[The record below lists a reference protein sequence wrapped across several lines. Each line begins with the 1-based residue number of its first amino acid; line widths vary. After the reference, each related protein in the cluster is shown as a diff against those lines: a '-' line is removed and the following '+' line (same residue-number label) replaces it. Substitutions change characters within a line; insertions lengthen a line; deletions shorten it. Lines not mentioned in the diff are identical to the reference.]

1 LERSLLVPEVNPG
14 AVEPLG
20 GVLLRS
26 CGYKANGDS
35 PIVRAHGELTAIQ
48 VTRDL
53 GICPLEPDAYI
64 PNDVMCTPLN
74 WRDMKRIPTDLR
86 NRLLSEAEMRSR
98 LDGKRVDE

>member
-1 LERSLLVPEVNPG
+1 MTMPKTESVRREQKQPRRWFHLSFINNRGFLG
-14 AVEPLG
+14 A
-20 GVLLRS
+20 
-26 CGYKANGDS
+26 A
-35 PIVRAHGELTAIQ
+35 IVRAHGELTAIQ

-53 GICPLEPDAYI
+53 GICPLGPDAYI

-74 WRDMKRIPTDLR
+74 WRDMKRIPADLR

>member
-1 LERSLLVPEVNPG
+1 MTMQKTESVRREQKQPRRWFHLSFINSRGFLG
-14 AVEPLG
+14 A
-20 GVLLRS
+20 
-26 CGYKANGDS
+26 A
-35 PIVRAHGELTAIQ
+35 IVRAHGELTAIQ

-53 GICPLEPDAYI
+53 GICPLGPDAYI

-74 WRDMKRIPTDLR
+74 WRDMKRIPADLR